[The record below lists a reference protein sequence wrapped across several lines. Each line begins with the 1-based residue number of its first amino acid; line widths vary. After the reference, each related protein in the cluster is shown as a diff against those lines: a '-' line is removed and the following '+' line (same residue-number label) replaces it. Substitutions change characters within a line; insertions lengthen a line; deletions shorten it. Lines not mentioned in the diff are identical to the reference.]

1 MRRDIAGSEE
11 LASEAMRCRAPVR
24 GKGVMKRLSCRWYW
38 SSPAL
43 VLLAGVL
50 LSSGLAVARVDS
62 AGPTGDLGDLSRWG
76 TVWIHVTQEVLALT
90 EEVALPPV
98 ELPPYGWVP
107 VPKGLQ
113 GRLEFE
119 VISPLPEWAIAVR
132 FESVPGECGVME
144 EACMMVAGPATVEE
158 FVPVFDRPVVVNGSG
173 PAPATGLWL
182 ELQARP
188 EWTHAPGVYEGLLHL
203 IPLAEGIVLV
213 SEVPLPDGR
222 VVVPLDEDGQ
232 LISELPGPD
241 GRVGFP
247 MGHVTVPVTM
257 TVGALTVVMTSET
270 EFHIETTEMPPGRY
284 YVEPDLE
291 VVLATNEDQWELR
304 LEGTPFVSGDDEI
317 PLERLEWSMLGPDGE
332 PGPWTS
338 LGESNCI
345 MSGYDERGVFPATFR
360 LALDVTLGDRAGD
373 YVSQVLVVA
382 SSG

>member
-1 MRRDIAGSEE
+1 MTRRNR
-11 LASEAMRCRAPVR
+11 RCR
-24 GKGVMKRLSCRWYW
+24 W
-38 SSPAL
+38 SAL
-43 VLLAGVL
+43 VLVLLLGVL
-50 LSSGLAVARVDS
+50 LSSGPAVSRLDS
-62 AGPTGDLGDLSRWG
+62 AGPAGDMEDVSRWG

-107 VPKGLQ
+107 VPRGLQ
-113 GRLEFE
+113 GLLEFD
-119 VISPLPEWAIAVR
+119 VTSPLPEWAIAVR

-144 EACMMVAGPATVEE
+144 EACMMVAAGATGGE
-158 FVPVFDRPVVVNGSG
+158 FVAVCDRPVVVNGSG

-203 IPLAEGIVLV
+203 IPLAEGIQLI
-213 SEVPLPDGR
+213 SEVPPPDGR
-222 VVVPLDEDGQ
+222 VAVPLDEDGHP
-232 LISELPGPD
+232 ISELPGPD

-247 MGHVTVPVTM
+247 TGRVTVPVTM

-270 EFHIETTEMPPGRY
+270 EFNIETGMPPGRY

-291 VVLATNEDQWELR
+291 VVLATNEGEWELR

-317 PLERLEWSMLGPDGE
+317 PLERLEWSRLGPDGE

-360 LALDVTLGDRAGD
+360 LALEVTLGDRAGD
-373 YVSQVLVVA
+373 YVCQILVIG